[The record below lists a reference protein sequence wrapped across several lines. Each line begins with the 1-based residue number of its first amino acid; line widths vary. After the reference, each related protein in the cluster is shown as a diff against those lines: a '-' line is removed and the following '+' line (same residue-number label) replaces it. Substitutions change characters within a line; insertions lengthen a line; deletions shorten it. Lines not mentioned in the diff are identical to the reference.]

1 MLAPAG
7 MRQELAQ
14 HFGIGL
20 GAAGLLMSLGAV
32 VLCISSPQAAST
44 ITLVV
49 EERHKPAAIAI
60 AIAIAS
66 GLLCAGAAWRAHGG
80 GSGAGRTAPPCDR
93 RVALTELIDP
103 TLLAAA
109 GALPAR
115 PGPRQASAQVL
126 RLRPFACTR

>member
-32 VLCISSPQAAST
+32 VLCISSPQTAST

-49 EERHKPAAIAI
+49 EERHKPAAIA
-60 AIAIAS
+60 
-66 GLLCAGAAWRAHGG
+66 
-80 GSGAGRTAPPCDR
+80 TAFPWGVPR
-93 RVALTELIDP
+93 RLATVALP
-103 TLLAAA
+103 S
-109 GALPAR
+109 
-115 PGPRQASAQVL
+115 QN
-126 RLRPFACTR
+126 

>member
-1 MLAPAG
+1 

-49 EERHKPAAIAI
+49 EERHKPAAIAM
-60 AIAIAS
+60 AL
-66 GLLCAGAAWRAHGG
+66 GLLCAGAAWRAQ
-80 GSGAGRTAPPCDR
+80 GSGPGAGRTAPPRDR

-109 GALPAR
+109 SALPAR

-126 RLRPFACTR
+126 RLRPFACTRSRAWCILAL